1 MQQKI
6 KKLANITKKL
16 IEEDI
21 DNTLEL
27 MGFKNKDYFLI
38 EDLISKKS
46 FDILK
51 NKIKSEESY
60 NQILNSL
67 VYSYYNVLL
76 SLEILERKKI
86 IHFDSE
92 NMYKKIRQASKKI
105 PFFKLFDERLYIKLN
120 TETIDE
126 LKNAFNDFEYWY
138 QDDLMGWFY
147 QFYNSD
153 KKDMLSKSQIFTP
166 HWVVKYMVDKSF
178 QLLKDPINSKIL
190 DPACGSGN
198 FLLYI
203 YDVLKEIYLENGYSK
218 NEAIKNII
226 QNNINGLDLDER
238 AIQISEFLL
247 TVKILEDGY
256 DGKIAFNLSTP
267 DENDIEIKTLG
278 SLTPKKLLNNKD
290 NKFVKILDNKY
301 DLIIANPPYTDSR
314 EYSATLKEKI
324 KEYYDDYKKNLYTCF
339 ITKNN
344 ELLNDDG
351 VITMITPQ
359 TFMYISSYEKTRN
372 LILNNLNI
380 ERFVHF
386 GLGGVFDYALVDTA
400 LYILTKQNIE
410 KSIFIDLTKVDKN
423 KSKKDMLYNLPKNS
437 NRIHEIDQNIFKKIP
452 GKKFVYWLDK
462 PFYKIFKE
470 KKLSD
475 FCDIR
480 QGIATGNNKKYLR
493 YHWEIPFD
501 KININNQPPSKR
513 WIPYVKGG
521 PHRSWYGN
529 YYWLI
534 SYDDKSKKE
543 LQEMGNHLPSKQYYF
558 KEGITYTMTT
568 SKGSTFRYLPEGM
581 MFDCKGSSIFPKNK
595 ELVFFFLGLLN
606 SKLTT
611 YILKFLAGS
620 VDLEVGD
627 LKDLPV
633 PDLTNKKFL
642 INKITKISKKIYELK
657 KQNMD
662 FLPEELKNQ
671 GILKKLSGE
680 HFEDMINKFM
690 RKKILIDYKIIQ
702 QESLLNDMI
711 LDLYDLTNEKNIL
724 KEEFKDYIEIGEE
737 NSFLKLN
744 YDIKKF
750 KVKLSDN
757 IARAL
762 VLEGYDINS
771 VIKTIDKIDFSKN
784 DKLAQEMLFLI
795 VNELITEIT
804 ENDDLI
810 SLDDDFLYKLLEKHH
825 IDSFVTNDYHKKN
838 IDKYLKKTFPKEHYK
853 YFKKTPYIV
862 LFDEPKSG
870 FSVFFNTKKISILTS
885 KMIEKQIDEYMV
897 NMKNILEKEAISELI
912 EYKKNIK
919 KTFENYPVE
928 KSFEVSNMFFEKFE
942 KFLNY

>member
-6 KKLANITKKL
+6 KKLATITKKL

-21 DNTLEL
+21 DNSLEL
-27 MGFKNKDYFLI
+27 MGFKNEDYFFI
-38 EDLISKKS
+38 DDLISEEA
-46 FDILK
+46 FDYLQH
-51 NKIKSEESY
+51 KIKSEKKY
-60 NQILNSL
+60 DQILNNS
-67 VYSYYNVLL
+67 VFSYYNVLL
-76 SLEILERKKI
+76 SLEIIERKGVI
-86 IHFDSE
+86 NFDSDNIYE
-92 NMYKKIRQASKKI
+92 KIKEASKKI
-105 PFFKLFDERLYIKLN
+105 PFFKLFDEKLYIKLN
-120 TETIDE
+120 IETIDE
-126 LKNAFNDFEYWY
+126 LKKVFDDFEYWN

-147 QFYNSD
+147 QFYNTD

-166 HWVVKYMVDKSF
+166 HWIVKYMVDKSF
-178 QLLKDPINSKIL
+178 ELLKDPINSKIL

-198 FLLYI
+198 FLIYI
-203 YDVLKEIYLENGYSK
+203 YDKLKEIYLKNGYSK

-247 TVKILEDGY
+247 TLKILEDGF

-267 DENDIEIKTLG
+267 DENDLEIKALG

-290 NKFVKILDNKY
+290 NKFVKILNGKY

-314 EYSATLKEKI
+314 EYSPLLKKYI

-339 ITKNN
+339 IAKNN
-344 ELLNDDG
+344 ELLSDDG
-351 VITMITPQ
+351 VISMITPQ

-372 LILNNLNI
+372 LILEKLNI

-400 LYILTKQNIE
+400 LYILTKQNLK
-410 KSIFIDLTKVDKN
+410 KSIFIDLTKVDKSV
-423 KSKKDMLYNLPKNS
+423 SKKDMLLNLPKNS
-437 NRIHEIDQNIFKKIP
+437 HRIYEIDQSIFKKIP
-452 GKKFVYWLDK
+452 GEKFVYWLDK

-470 KKLSD
+470 RKLSD
-475 FCDIR
+475 FCDVR

-493 YHWEIPFD
+493 FHWEIPFD
-501 KININNQPPSKR
+501 KINLKNQNSLNR

-543 LQEMGNHLPSKQYYF
+543 LQEIGNHLPSKQYYF

-627 LKDLPV
+627 LKDLPI
-633 PDLTNKKFL
+633 PDLTNKKTL
-642 INKITKISKKIYELK
+642 IKKISKISKEIYELK
-657 KQNMD
+657 KQNMN
-662 FLPEELKNQ
+662 FLPEEFKNK

-680 HFEDMINKFM
+680 HFEDMMNKFM

-702 QESLLNDMI
+702 KESLLNDMI
-711 LDLYDLTNEKNIL
+711 LDLYGLTNEKNIL
-724 KEEFKDYIEIGEE
+724 RKEFKDYIKIGEE
-737 NSFLKLN
+737 NNFLKLN
-744 YDIKKF
+744 YDIKKL
-750 KVKLSDN
+750 KAKLSDN

-771 VIKTIDKIDFSKN
+771 VVKTINKIDFSKN
-784 DKLAQEMLFLI
+784 KKITQEMLFLI
-795 VNELITEIT
+795 VNEVITEKT
-804 ENDDLI
+804 ENNDLI
-810 SLDDDFLYKLLEKHH
+810 NFNDSSLYESLEKYH

-838 IDKYLKKTFPKEHYK
+838 IDKYLKKIFPKEHYK

-862 LFDEPKSG
+862 LFNEPKSG
-870 FSVFFNTKKISILTS
+870 FSMFFNTRKISLLTS
-885 KMIEKQIDEYMV
+885 KKIEKQIDHYLVE
-897 NMKNILEKEAISELI
+897 MKNSLEKEAISQLS
-912 EYKKNIK
+912 EYKKQIK
-919 KTFENYPVE
+919 KAFKSYSVE
-928 KSFEVSNMFFEKFE
+928 KSFEVSNMFFENFK